1 MDRSH
6 LLFAIM
12 TYLAE
17 PPKQGFAIDPIAFQ
31 ALAPVVE
38 GVGTPRFVTALS
50 QFVRRF
56 ADFDS
61 LHVLRLMPTDCTPRG
76 HRAEW
81 IGSHV
86 ANTEQA
92 QQRDIMRL
100 YLRRFAGRDPVM
112 TRVPPPDAVEVIQ
125 RSADNTTDHELRE
138 AIFEPRQFREE
149 CVLLRTV
156 FDAHY
161 SISLSRSRR
170 MPSFSLN
177 EMARVRLLGDV
188 LLPLAALH
196 ARQSIDAVQPCDHP
210 AGAPDL
216 LAIRLDEFGVM
227 LSERERAVCSAVVRG
242 DTYAAIGH
250 AMGITKSTAETYVK
264 RAFVKLGVSSRRD
277 LLAWLH
283 GPA

>member
-17 PPKQGFAIDPIAFQ
+17 PPKQGFAIDPVAFQ

-61 LHVLRLMPTDCTPRG
+61 LHVLRLIPTDCTPRG

-156 FDAHY
+156 FGAHY

-170 MPSFSLN
+170 MPAFSLN

-196 ARQSIDAVQPCDHP
+196 ARQSIDAARPSDHP

-216 LAIRLDEFGVM
+216 LAIRLDELGVM

-250 AMGITKSTAETYVK
+250 AMGIKKSTAETYVK

-283 GPA
+283 GPV